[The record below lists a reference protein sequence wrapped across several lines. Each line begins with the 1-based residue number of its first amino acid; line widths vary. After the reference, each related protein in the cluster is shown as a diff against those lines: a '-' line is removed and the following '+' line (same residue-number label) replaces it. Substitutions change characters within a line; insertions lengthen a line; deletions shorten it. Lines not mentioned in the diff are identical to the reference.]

1 MSDYVQKLVDAV
13 RAEQIRKLKEDGWT
27 PPPVKPE
34 PEFKPG
40 DYVEVRSHNENWR
53 LDRFIRLNSSDY
65 PYDCERG
72 AYLECRHAPTWI
84 KWEDGHT
91 PDLATDG
98 QVLGYVYTDIHG
110 KAFLSM
116 NDGRWAWMSD

>member
-1 MSDYVQKLVDAV
+1 MSEYKDWPGYN
-13 RAEQIRKLKEDGWT
+13 KLKELAFEIAKDEGWT
-27 PPPVKPE
+27 PPPDE
-34 PEFKPG
+34 PEFKAG

-84 KWEDGHT
+84 KWEDGQAPVPSGT
-91 PDLATDG
+91 KGTVFSNTSRP
-98 QVLGYVYTDIHG
+98 YIKMY
-110 KAFLSM
+110 
-116 NDGRWAWMSD
+116 DGRWAWMPE